1 MDKTQM
7 KEMVD
12 ELYQILLKLETKEDC
27 RILLEDL
34 CTIKEV
40 EQMAQRV
47 RAAQLLSEGNTYVEV
62 IEKTDISSA
71 TLSRVSR
78 CLQYGEGHKKFIV
91 PSTNNK

>member
-1 MDKTQM
+1 MDKTKM

-12 ELYQILLKLETKEDC
+12 ELYQILLKIETKEDC

-47 RAAQLLSEGNTYVEV
+47 RAARLLSEGNTYVEV

-71 TLSRVSR
+71 TLSRVSK
-78 CLQYGEGHKKFIV
+78 CLQYGAGYKKFIV
-91 PSTNNK
+91 PLTDK